1 MKENIKYSM
10 ELIDY
15 PNSLFDDERNLLLLA
30 WIEKSGA
37 TSDLEVQEGTG
48 WSKHL
53 CNSLLMNLYQ
63 NKLIDYE
70 RNYIKISNKGKFTL
84 ERLNLSETLISD
96 LIDSL
101 KLSKKI
107 GDELDIYL
115 KTYRK
120 TYYEQYL
127 DTLKALQVWDTYA
140 ALNKESLLN
149 SSALSFTRL
158 VIVLFDLINI
168 PMLVT
173 DTVGK
178 LLSTSISKYESV
190 ATKDTKAT
198 SVLQLT
204 SKRKKFDI
212 KDAIGFINNT
222 SESRSFG
229 DELDK
234 VDQKIWSFI
243 VVRNHL
249 AHDNFSSKWYEVF
262 SSYKTKDYEKSFEKA
277 FDSFL
282 DLNIDHYRKDKIQF
296 KKYFNPKIEAS
307 TSLLSKILEV
317 NYHLGN
323 YEQIDEL
330 SIDLGQNKESLLA
343 VLNELN
349 MNLQR
354 ITNVANK

>member
-1 MKENIKYSM
+1 M

-37 TSDLEVQEGTG
+37 TSEIEVQEGTG

-53 CNSLLMNLYQ
+53 CNRLLMNLYQ
-63 NKLIDYE
+63 NKLVDYE

-101 KLSKKI
+101 KLSKSI

-120 TYYEQYL
+120 TYYGQYL

-140 ALNKESLLN
+140 SLNEEFLLN

-178 LLSTSISKYESV
+178 LLSASISKYESS
-190 ATKDTKAT
+190 ATKDVKTT
-198 SVLQLT
+198 SVLQFT
-204 SKRKKFDI
+204 SNRKRFDLN
-212 KDAIGFINNT
+212 DAIGFINNT
-222 SESRSFG
+222 AESKSFS
-229 DELDK
+229 DQLNN

-249 AHDNFSSKWYEVF
+249 AHENFSSKWYDIF
-262 SSYKTKDYEKSFEKA
+262 STYKTKDYDKNFEKA

-282 DLNIDHYRKDKIQF
+282 VFNIEKYRKDKIQF
-296 KKYFNPKIEAS
+296 KKYFNPKVEAS
-307 TSLLSKILEV
+307 TSLLGKILEV

-323 YEQIDEL
+323 YEEIDKL
-330 SIDLGQNKESLLA
+330 SLDLGQNKESLLTL
-343 VLNELN
+343 LNELN

-354 ITNVANK
+354 ITNDSNKQ